1 MDLHFTITNKEDIE
15 YLNTLDEN
23 EKENILQSALSIGL
37 KSINI
42 AQLHRD
48 GLSYIT
54 PIKDMIKE
62 ENSINSDNIKSI
74 LDILQDTL
82 KNSTRKGRFGES
94 MAITSLIKKYPSW
107 KIEDTSGISHS
118 GDCQVFTTEYGK
130 ILYELKTYTTN
141 VGNEEVIKFK
151 RDMEETNSNYG
162 IFISQTSGIVGKSMI
177 EYEIDKGKI
186 LVYVS
191 NTGLNGLG
199 MEIGTEILIS
209 LIKSGIDNKKFFV
222 RDIELEDQ
230 IQNINDKLYDLSE
243 CISNFSKLKSLIV
256 DVKQSIINNID
267 ILYKNAYE
275 YEIKANCILKDIM
288 NNVHN
293 INSKNTLIEKTSFED
308 LDKFILTLDNKK
320 QILLYKLK
328 DILVSKNIEISIKDK
343 SILIIRDEIIIAT
356 LFIKTKIE
364 LHFNIL
370 DKNNI
375 SFNGNYEKIK
385 NNNIISIQLLDKNDI
400 WDIINNRIK

>member
-1 MDLHFTITNKEDIE
+1 MDLQFKITNEEDIQ

-37 KSINI
+37 KSINMS
-42 AQLHRD
+42 QLHRD

-54 PIKDMIKE
+54 PIKEMIKE
-62 ENSINSDNIKSI
+62 ENNINSDNIKSI
-74 LDILQDTL
+74 LEILQDTL

-94 MAITSLIKKYPSW
+94 MAINSLVKKYPSW
-107 KIEDTSGISHS
+107 KIDDTAGISHS
-118 GDCQVFTTEYGK
+118 GDCQVFTTKYGK

-141 VGNEEVIKFK
+141 VGNEEIVKFK
-151 RDMEETNSNYG
+151 RDIEETNSNYG
-162 IFISQTSGIVGKSMI
+162 IFISQTSGIVGKSMV
-177 EYEIDKGKI
+177 EYEFIEGKI
-186 LVYVS
+186 FIYVS

-209 LIKSGIDNKKFFV
+209 LINIGVDNKKYFL
-222 RDIELEDQ
+222 RDIELEEQ
-230 IQNINDKLYDLSE
+230 IQTINDKLYDLSE

-256 DVKQSIINNID
+256 DIKQSIINNID
-267 ILYKNAYE
+267 ILYKNAYD
-275 YEIKANCILKDIM
+275 YEIKANYILKDIM
-288 NNVHN
+288 NNIQN
-293 INSKNTLIEKTSFED
+293 INDRDIIVEKTSFED

-328 DILVSKNIEISIKDK
+328 DILVNKNIEISIKDK
-343 SILIIRDEIIIAT
+343 SILIIKDEIVIAT
-356 LFIKTKIE
+356 VLIKPKID
-364 LHFNIL
+364 LYFNIL

-385 NNNIISIQLLDKNDI
+385 SNNIIVIQLLDKDEI
-400 WDIINNRIK
+400 WKIINNRIK